1 MHYFHY
7 KNKELFCEEVP
18 LRAIA
23 RRVETPFYV
32 YSYRTLKRHFKA
44 FDSAFA
50 QAPHLTCYSVKAN
63 SNLAV
68 LRAFF
73 NLGAGADI
81 VSGGE
86 LMRALNAGADP
97 RKIVFSGVGKKKEEI
112 EYALDSDILLFNVES
127 SQELKIINLIARKA
141 GKVARIAL
149 RINPDIDPSTHPYIT
164 TGLNENKFGIDIKTS
179 LQQYREARKLK
190 NLEIVGVDCHIGSQ
204 LTDIAPFIDALRSI
218 KDLIFQLKKEGINI
232 SYLDLGG
239 GLGITYSEETPP
251 HPKQYARA
259 LLKELK
265 GMKCTLILEPGRV
278 LTGNA
283 GIIVTRVLYT
293 KKSEKKNFVI
303 VDAGMNDLIRPS
315 LYGAFQEI
323 VPVKI
328 SRAREIVVDVVGPI
342 CETGDFLA
350 RDRRLPRFRPGE
362 FLAVM
367 SSGAYGFVM
376 SSNYNSRA
384 RAAEVM
390 VSGKDFY
397 VVREHESYED
407 LIRGESIPEFLNP
420 KRR

>member
-7 KNKELFCEEVP
+7 KNKELSCEEVP
-18 LRAIA
+18 LRRIA
-23 RRVETPFYV
+23 RKVGTPFYL
-32 YSYRTLKRHFKA
+32 YSYRTLKRHFQA

-50 QAPHLTCYSVKAN
+50 QAPHLICYSVKAN

-68 LRAFF
+68 LRTFF
-73 NLGAGADI
+73 NLGGGADI

-86 LMRALNAGADP
+86 LMRALRAGADP

-112 EYALDSDILLFNVES
+112 KYALDSNILIFNAES
-127 SQELKIINLIARKA
+127 SQELITIDSAARKA

-149 RINPDIDPSTHPYIT
+149 RVNPDIDPLTHPYIT
-164 TGLNENKFGIDIKTS
+164 TGLKKNKFGIDIKNS

-204 LTDIAPFIDALRSI
+204 LTEIKPFVDALKSI
-218 KDLIFQLKKEGINI
+218 KDLIVQLKKEGIKI
-232 SYLDLGG
+232 SFLDLGG
-239 GLGITYSEETPP
+239 GLGITYNEEAPP
-251 HPKQYARA
+251 HPKQYAKA

-265 GMKCTLILEPGRV
+265 GLKCTLILEPGRV

-283 GIIVTRVLYT
+283 GILVTRVLYT
-293 KKSEKKNFVI
+293 KESEEKNFIV

-323 VPVKI
+323 VPVKMR
-328 SRAREIVVDVVGPI
+328 SANEIVADVVGPI

-362 FLAVM
+362 LMAVM

-376 SSNYNSRA
+376 SSNYNSRT

-397 VVREHESYED
+397 VVRENESYED
-407 LIRGESIPEFLNP
+407 LIRGERIPEFLIHQ
-420 KRR
+420 

>member
-1 MHYFHY
+1 MHYFNY
-7 KNKELFCEEVP
+7 KNKELFCEEVS
-18 LRAIA
+18 LRRIA
-23 RRVETPFYV
+23 RKVGTPFYL
-32 YSYRTLKRHFKA
+32 YSYRTLKRHFRA

-50 QAPHLTCYSVKAN
+50 RVSHLTCYSVKAN

-68 LRAFF
+68 LRTFF
-73 NLGAGADI
+73 NLGGGADV

-86 LMRALNAGADP
+86 LMRALKAGADP

-112 EYALDSDILLFNVES
+112 RYALEANILLFNAES
-127 SQELKIINLIARKA
+127 SQELVTIDAVARKA

-149 RINPDIDPSTHPYIT
+149 RVNPDIDALTHPYIT
-164 TGLNENKFGIDIKTS
+164 TGLKENKFGIDIKNS
-179 LQQYREARKLK
+179 LRQSREARKLK
-190 NLEIVGVDCHIGSQ
+190 NLEIVGVGCHIGSQ
-204 LTDIAPFIDALRSI
+204 LTEVMPFVDALKSI
-218 KDLIFQLKKEGINI
+218 KDLVIRLKKEGTRI
-232 SYLDLGG
+232 SFLDLGG
-239 GLGITYSEETPP
+239 GLGITYNEEAPP
-251 HPKQYARA
+251 HPKQYAQA

-265 GMKCTLILEPGRV
+265 GLKCTLILEPGRV

-283 GIIVTRVLYT
+283 GILVTQVLYT
-293 KKSEKKNFVI
+293 KESEEKNFI
-303 VDAGMNDLIRPS
+303 IIDAGMNDLIRPS

-323 VPVKI
+323 VPVKLG
-328 SRAREIVVDVVGPI
+328 RKAEIVADVVGPL

-362 FLAVM
+362 LMAVM

-407 LIRGESIPEFLNP
+407 LVRGERIPEFLIH
-420 KRR
+420 R

>member
-7 KNKELFCEEVP
+7 KNKELSCEEVP
-18 LRAIA
+18 LRRIA
-23 RRVETPFYV
+23 RKVGTPFYL
-32 YSYRTLKRHFKA
+32 YSYRTLKRHFQA

-50 QAPHLTCYSVKAN
+50 QAPHLICYSVKAN

-68 LRAFF
+68 LRTFF
-73 NLGAGADI
+73 NLGGGADI

-86 LMRALNAGADP
+86 LMRALQAGADP
-97 RKIVFSGVGKKKEEI
+97 QKIVFSGVGKKKEEI
-112 EYALDSDILLFNVES
+112 KYALDSNILIFNAES
-127 SQELKIINLIARKA
+127 SQELITIDSAARKA

-149 RINPDIDPSTHPYIT
+149 RVNPDIDPLTHPYIT
-164 TGLNENKFGIDIKTS
+164 TGLKKNKFGIDIKNS

-204 LTDIAPFIDALRSI
+204 LTEIKPFVDALKSI
-218 KDLIFQLKKEGINI
+218 KDLIVQLKKEGVKI
-232 SYLDLGG
+232 SFLDLGG
-239 GLGITYSEETPP
+239 GLGITYNEEAPP
-251 HPKQYARA
+251 HPKQYAKA

-265 GMKCTLILEPGRV
+265 GLKCTLILEPGRV

-283 GIIVTRVLYT
+283 GILVTRVLYT
-293 KKSEKKNFVI
+293 KESEEKNFIV

-323 VPVKI
+323 VPVKMR
-328 SRAREIVVDVVGPI
+328 SANEIVADVVGPI

-362 FLAVM
+362 LMAVM

-376 SSNYNSRA
+376 SSNYNSRT

-397 VVREHESYED
+397 VVRENESYED
-407 LIRGESIPEFLNP
+407 LIRGERIPEFLIHQ
-420 KRR
+420 

>member
-1 MHYFHY
+1 MHYFQY
-7 KNKELFCEEVP
+7 RNKELFCEEVP
-18 LRAIA
+18 LRKIA
-23 RRVETPFYV
+23 RKVGTPFYL
-32 YSYRTLKRHFKA
+32 YSYRTLKRHFQT

-50 QAPHLTCYSVKAN
+50 RIPHLICYSVKAN

-68 LRAFF
+68 LRTFF
-73 NLGAGADI
+73 NLGGGADI

-86 LMRALNAGADP
+86 LMRALRAGVDP
-97 RKIVFSGVGKKKEEI
+97 QKIVFSGVGKKVEEI
-112 EYALDSDILLFNVES
+112 KYALDSNILIFNAES
-127 SQELKIINLIARKA
+127 SQELIIIDSVARKA
-141 GKVARIAL
+141 GKTARIAL
-149 RINPDIDPSTHPYIT
+149 RINPDIDPFTHPYTT
-164 TGLNENKFGIDIKTS
+164 TGLKENKFGIDIKTS

-204 LTDIAPFIDALRSI
+204 LTEITPFVDALKSI
-218 KDLIFQLKKEGINI
+218 KDLGAQLKKEGVKI
-232 SYLDLGG
+232 SFLDLGG
-239 GLGITYSEETPP
+239 GLGITYDEETPP
-251 HPKQYARA
+251 HPKQYAKA

-283 GIIVTRVLYT
+283 GILVSRVLYT
-293 KKSEKKNFVI
+293 KQGEEKNFII

-328 SRAREIVVDVVGPI
+328 SRAKEIVADVVGPI

-350 RDRRLPRFRPGE
+350 RDRRLPRPRPGE
-362 FLAVM
+362 LLAVM

-376 SSNYNSRA
+376 SSNYNSRP
-384 RAAEVM
+384 RVAEVM

-397 VVREHESYED
+397 VVREKESYED
-407 LIRGESIPEFLNP
+407 LIRGEKIPEFLIH
-420 KRR
+420 